1 MATTTGKTMS
11 SSCQSIATAASSA
24 ATTVAAVSIS
34 ASNATSV
41 GSLIAAQQQQHSHP
55 HQRGEPMSQHYVN
68 GTGSLGRLKFHKSLD
83 ASDEE
88 LDYPQLSQSTHIL
101 GRYKSERFLA
111 GVSKPDEDRRRRT
124 IIVEK
129 KGDSYGFT
137 LQSYGIHYKRDEE
150 LEMITYV
157 DYVEYGGPAYRAGMR
172 EGDVIL
178 SINGS
183 DMEKAD
189 HKTIVEFIKQCDTRM
204 RMVVLFEDCVRKVD
218 LHMRYIQLQSM
229 LQQKMNELERVHLRE
244 RELLEGKWKTHSLP
258 ARKKQNAHNNN
269 SPSDAEGISPTEM
282 GGAGDIG
289 GAGDAIYY
297 RPTLSTEDVPK
308 QMQMA
313 AGGIS
318 GIGISGGGGGGG
330 GIIPPPAQFMLTYHY
345 LDPTYR
351 YVLRPHQHPA
361 AAGSDDYLDAVS
373 LQRSQSD
380 QNQQQRFILQR
391 AESIDTNTPASQ
403 YHTVAGPTTTTT
415 GGGKPPEPPPRTCE
429 KHKPPAKPPKIEK
442 SKGSSKHCHK
452 GHSCNPCLG
461 HFRWKST
468 EKTSAI
474 PPGAGAG
481 GGDNVSLDAYDL
493 ASPCCNT
500 ECVPTR
506 RRHHHHREH
515 THKHKHREREREREK
530 EKVER
535 TRPKSQSHASPNSN
549 SNGGGATAPH
559 HHHHHHHHQQQQ
571 QQQQPQQQQHIHY
584 HPQTTTN
591 QSQSGSMRSR
601 YFDLA
606 SGLASHCSL
615 HSCTSSEFAPADST
629 SYTTSISTDTLFWDP
644 KSEANSR
651 QPSTKSRQSSYDQQ
665 QPQTQSQQPQQ
676 HHHHHHHPIGAYH
689 HRYHV
694 MATQVQPSQIYPNL
708 PMAYVQKPKSWD
720 NLAATTGGSGGGGG
734 GVGGGAATLGGA
746 AATYGYGYLDTVA
759 IKPPVKLQIAQQRHS
774 MPRIRN
780 PYGRYSTYGD
790 VENYAPP
797 PTEFVGELTTTTTTT
812 ITAKSTEELLTA
824 CDCLTPQQQQ
834 ALKAAQYQLSQNQ
847 KMTHQNSCQM
857 GYYSHLPRPTTDVGT
872 STTTTTSSSNTT
884 TTNNMGQQHHNGAG
898 DVSTVS
904 EATRL

>member
-1 MATTTGKTMS
+1 MAGKPMS

-24 ATTVAAVSIS
+24 ATTAAAVSIS

-41 GSLIAAQQQQHSHP
+41 GSLIAAACLQQQQQP
-55 HQRGEPMSQHYVN
+55 HQPMMHQHHSSQGNPHYQPSHQYVN

-88 LDYPQLSQSTHIL
+88 IEYAQLSRSTHIL

-111 GVSKPDEDRRRRT
+111 SKPDEDRRRRT

-129 KGDSYGFT
+129 KNDSYGFT

-258 ARKKQNAHNNN
+258 ARKKATANT
-269 SPSDAEGISPTEM
+269 SPSDGEGVSPTEA
-282 GGAGDIG
+282 GGGDTG
-289 GAGDAIYY
+289 FY
-297 RPTLSTEDVPK
+297 RPALSTEDVAN
-308 QMQMA
+308 MA
-313 AGGIS
+313 ARQQAAAVVGGHP
-318 GIGISGGGGGGG
+318 

-351 YVLRPHQHPA
+351 YVLRPTH
-361 AAGSDDYLDAVS
+361 GSSEDYIDGLG
-373 LQRSQSD
+373 LQRSSSD
-380 QNQQQRFILQR
+380 HQPPGSGQQQRYILQR
-391 AESIDTNTPASQ
+391 TESVDTNTISQPTATAPTQ
-403 YHTVAGPTTTTT
+403 YHSTT
-415 GGGKPPEPPPRTCE
+415 GGGSVKPPAPPPRTCE
-429 KHKPPAKPPKIEK
+429 KHKPPAKPPKSEKEK
-442 SKGSSKHCHK
+442 SAGKHCHV

-461 HFRWKST
+461 HFRWKSA
-468 EKTSAI
+468 EKSAL
-474 PPGAGAG
+474 PAP
-481 GGDNVSLDAYDL
+481 DNVSLDAYDL
-493 ASPCCNT
+493 ASPCCDT
-500 ECVPTR
+500 HCVPTR
-506 RRHHHHREH
+506 RRHRQHKEH
-515 THKHKHREREREREK
+515 THKHKHRERDRERVESK
-530 EKVER
+530 EQRV
-535 TRPKSQSHASPNSN
+535 RPKSQSHASPNA
-549 SNGGGATAPH
+549 NGSGH
-559 HHHHHHHHQQQQ
+559 HHHHHHHHHGHEQQQQ
-571 QQQQPQQQQHIHY
+571 QQQSQAVPHHHHY
-584 HPQTTTN
+584 GTHQVQNPCQV
-591 QSQSGSMRSR
+591 QSQTGSTRSR

-615 HSCTSSEFAPADST
+615 HSCTSSEFAPGDSA

-644 KSEANSR
+644 KSEPGQSR
-651 QPSTKSRQSSYDQQ
+651 QPSTKSRQSYEQQ
-665 QPQTQSQQPQQ
+665 VPHQGQPHQG
-676 HHHHHHHPIGAYH
+676 HHHHHHHPQQQQQQQGSYH
-689 HRYHV
+689 QGYHV
-694 MATQVQPSQIYPNL
+694 ANATQMQPSQIYPNTI
-708 PMAYVQKPKSWD
+708 AYIQKPKSWD
-720 NLAATTGGSGGGGG
+720 NLATKAG
-734 GVGGGAATLGGA
+734 
-746 AATYGYGYLDTVA
+746 YHFNYGYLDTVA
-759 IKPPVKLQIAQQRHS
+759 VKPAVKMQIPQQRHS
-774 MPRIRN
+774 MPRRN

-812 ITAKSTEELLTA
+812 ITAKSTEELLAA
-824 CDCLTPQQQQ
+824 CDCLTPQQQ
-834 ALKAAQYQLSQNQ
+834 AAIKAAQYQLSQSQ
-847 KMTHQNSCQM
+847 KLTHQNSCQM

-872 STTTTTSSSNTT
+872 STTTTTTS
-884 TTNNMGQQHHNGAG
+884 QQVHGGAG
-898 DVSTVS
+898 DVQTVS